1 MPYLTN
7 REQQGREIFAKEEK
21 IRRGENKIEPS
32 FPINN
37 LDSECDNQTE
47 EEQRNKD
54 NVRRSDN
61 VRRNDNVGIGD
72 NVRRNDNV
80 SFNMEYDFQTRDNK
94 RNLTLLEP
102 LDPIS
107 TVGAISVSRDFI
119 TVDIH

>member
-7 REQQGREIFAKEEK
+7 REQQGREIFVKEEK
-21 IRRGENKIEPS
+21 IHRRQNKIEPS
-32 FPINN
+32 FPIYN

-47 EEQRNKD
+47 EEHRRID
-54 NVRRSDN
+54 N
-61 VRRNDNVGIGD
+61 I
-72 NVRRNDNV
+72 RRNDNV
-80 SFNMEYDFQTRDNK
+80 SFNMEYDFQTRDDK

-107 TVGAISVSRDFI
+107 TVGAKSANRDFI

>member
-7 REQQGREIFAKEEK
+7 IEQGREIFAKEEK
-21 IRRGENKIEPS
+21 ICRRENKIEPS

-47 EEQRNKD
+47 EEQRRID
-54 NVRRSDN
+54 NIRRT
-61 VRRNDNVGIGD
+61 
-72 NVRRNDNV
+72 DNV
-80 SFNMEYDFQTRDNK
+80 SFNMEYDFQTRDDK

-107 TVGAISVSRDFI
+107 TVGAKSANRDFI

>member
-7 REQQGREIFAKEEK
+7 IEQGREIFAKEEK
-21 IRRGENKIEPS
+21 ICRRENKIEPS

-47 EEQRNKD
+47 EEQRRID
-54 NVRRSDN
+54 N
-61 VRRNDNVGIGD
+61 I
-72 NVRRNDNV
+72 RRNDNV
-80 SFNMEYDFQTRDNK
+80 SFNMEYDFQTRDDK

-107 TVGAISVSRDFI
+107 TVGANSASRDFI

>member
-7 REQQGREIFAKEEK
+7 IEQQGREIFAKEEK
-21 IRRGENKIEPS
+21 ICRRQNKIEPS

-47 EEQRNKD
+47 EEHRRID
-54 NVRRSDN
+54 NI
-61 VRRNDNVGIGD
+61 RRNDNVT
-72 NVRRNDNV
+72 
-80 SFNMEYDFQTRDNK
+80 FNMEYDFQTRDDK

-107 TVGAISVSRDFI
+107 TVGAKSANRDFI

>member
-7 REQQGREIFAKEEK
+7 IQQQGREIFAKEET
-21 IRRGENKIEPS
+21 ICRRQNKIEPS

-47 EEQRNKD
+47 EEHRRID
-54 NVRRSDN
+54 N
-61 VRRNDNVGIGD
+61 I
-72 NVRRNDNV
+72 RRNDNV

-107 TVGAISVSRDFI
+107 TVGAKSANRDFI

>member
-7 REQQGREIFAKEEK
+7 IEQQGREIFAKEETNC
-21 IRRGENKIEPS
+21 RRQNKIEPS

-47 EEQRNKD
+47 EEHRRID
-54 NVRRSDN
+54 N
-61 VRRNDNVGIGD
+61 I
-72 NVRRNDNV
+72 RRNDNV
-80 SFNMEYDFQTRDNK
+80 SFNMEYDFQTRDDK

-107 TVGAISVSRDFI
+107 TVGAKSANRDFI

>member
-7 REQQGREIFAKEEK
+7 IEQGREIFAKEEK
-21 IRRGENKIEPS
+21 ICRRQNKIEPS

-47 EEQRNKD
+47 EEHRRID
-54 NVRRSDN
+54 N
-61 VRRNDNVGIGD
+61 I
-72 NVRRNDNV
+72 RRNDNV
-80 SFNMEYDFQTRDNK
+80 SFNMEYDFQTKDDK

-107 TVGAISVSRDFI
+107 TVGANSASRDFI

>member
-7 REQQGREIFAKEEK
+7 IEQGREIFAKEEK
-21 IRRGENKIEPS
+21 ICRRENKIEPS

-37 LDSECDNQTE
+37 LDSECDNQNE
-47 EEQRNKD
+47 EEQRK
-54 NVRRSDN
+54 
-61 VRRNDNVGIGD
+61 
-72 NVRRNDNV
+72 NDNV
-80 SFNMEYDFQTRDNK
+80 SFNMEYDFQTRDDK

-107 TVGAISVSRDFI
+107 TVGAKSANRDFI

>member
-7 REQQGREIFAKEEK
+7 IEQQGREIFAKEEK
-21 IRRGENKIEPS
+21 ICRRQNKIEPS

-47 EEQRNKD
+47 EEQR
-54 NVRRSDN
+54 
-61 VRRNDNVGIGD
+61 RRNDNV
-72 NVRRNDNV
+72 R
-80 SFNMEYDFQTRDNK
+80 FNMEYDFQTRDDK

-107 TVGAISVSRDFI
+107 TVGAKSANRDFI

>member
-7 REQQGREIFAKEEK
+7 IEQQGREIFAKEEK
-21 IRRGENKIEPS
+21 ICRRQNKIEPS

-54 NVRRSDN
+54 NVRR
-61 VRRNDNVGIGD
+61 
-72 NVRRNDNV
+72 NDNV
-80 SFNMEYDFQTRDNK
+80 SFNMEYNFQTRDDK

-107 TVGAISVSRDFI
+107 TVGAKSANRDFI

>member
-7 REQQGREIFAKEEK
+7 IEQQGREIFAKEEK
-21 IRRGENKIEPS
+21 ICRRENKIEPS

-47 EEQRNKD
+47 EEHRRID
-54 NVRRSDN
+54 N
-61 VRRNDNVGIGD
+61 I
-72 NVRRNDNV
+72 RRNDNV
-80 SFNMEYDFQTRDNK
+80 SFNMEYDFQTRDDK

-107 TVGAISVSRDFI
+107 TVGANSASRDFI

>member
-7 REQQGREIFAKEEK
+7 IEQQGREIFAKEEK
-21 IRRGENKIEPS
+21 IHRGENKIEPS

-37 LDSECDNQTE
+37 LDSECDNQS
-47 EEQRNKD
+47 EEQQRIN
-54 NVRRSDN
+54 
-61 VRRNDNVGIGD
+61 D

-80 SFNMEYDFQTRDNK
+80 SFNMEYNFQTRDDK

-107 TVGAISVSRDFI
+107 TVGAISVSKDFI

>member
-7 REQQGREIFAKEEK
+7 IEQGREIFAKEEK
-21 IRRGENKIEPS
+21 ICRRQNKIEPS

-47 EEQRNKD
+47 EEQQRKNE
-54 NVRRSDN
+54 
-61 VRRNDNVGIGD
+61 
-72 NVRRNDNV
+72 NV
-80 SFNMEYDFQTRDNK
+80 SFNMEYDFQTRDEK

-107 TVGAISVSRDFI
+107 TVGAKSANRDFI

>member
-7 REQQGREIFAKEEK
+7 IEQGREIFAKEEK
-21 IRRGENKIEPS
+21 ICRRQNKIEPS

-47 EEQRNKD
+47 EEHRRID
-54 NVRRSDN
+54 N
-61 VRRNDNVGIGD
+61 I
-72 NVRRNDNV
+72 RRNDNV
-80 SFNMEYDFQTRDNK
+80 SFNMEYNFQTRDDK

-107 TVGAISVSRDFI
+107 TVGANSASRDFI

>member
-7 REQQGREIFAKEEK
+7 IEQQGREIFAKEEK
-21 IRRGENKIEPS
+21 ICRRQNKIEPS

-47 EEQRNKD
+47 EEHRRID
-54 NVRRSDN
+54 N
-61 VRRNDNVGIGD
+61 I
-72 NVRRNDNV
+72 RRNDNV
-80 SFNMEYDFQTRDNK
+80 SFNMEYDFQTKDDK

-107 TVGAISVSRDFI
+107 TVGANSASRDFI

>member
-7 REQQGREIFAKEEK
+7 IEQQGREIFAKEEK
-21 IRRGENKIEPS
+21 ICRRENKIEPS

-47 EEQRNKD
+47 EEHRRID
-54 NVRRSDN
+54 N
-61 VRRNDNVGIGD
+61 I
-72 NVRRNDNV
+72 RRNDNV
-80 SFNMEYDFQTRDNK
+80 SFNMEYDFQTRDDK

-107 TVGAISVSRDFI
+107 TVGAKSANRDFI

>member
-7 REQQGREIFAKEEK
+7 IEQQGREIFAKEETN
-21 IRRGENKIEPS
+21 RRRQNKIEPS

-47 EEQRNKD
+47 EEQQ
-54 NVRRSDN
+54 
-61 VRRNDNVGIGD
+61 
-72 NVRRNDNV
+72 RNDNV

-107 TVGAISVSRDFI
+107 TVGAKSANRDFI

>member
-7 REQQGREIFAKEEK
+7 IEQGREIFAKEEK
-21 IRRGENKIEPS
+21 ICRRQNKIEPS
-32 FPINN
+32 FPITN

-47 EEQRNKD
+47 EEHRRID
-54 NVRRSDN
+54 N
-61 VRRNDNVGIGD
+61 I
-72 NVRRNDNV
+72 RRNDNV
-80 SFNMEYDFQTRDNK
+80 SFNMEYDFQTRDDK

-107 TVGAISVSRDFI
+107 TVGAKSANRDFI

>member
-21 IRRGENKIEPS
+21 ICRRENKIEPS

-47 EEQRNKD
+47 EEHRRID
-54 NVRRSDN
+54 N
-61 VRRNDNVGIGD
+61 I
-72 NVRRNDNV
+72 RRNDNV
-80 SFNMEYDFQTRDNK
+80 SFNMEYNFQTRDDK

-107 TVGAISVSRDFI
+107 TVGAKSANRDFI

>member
-7 REQQGREIFAKEEK
+7 REQGREIFAKEEK
-21 IRRGENKIEPS
+21 IRRRENKIEPS

-47 EEQRNKD
+47 EEHRKID
-54 NVRRSDN
+54 N
-61 VRRNDNVGIGD
+61 I
-72 NVRRNDNV
+72 RRNDNV
-80 SFNMEYDFQTRDNK
+80 SFNMEYDFQTRDDK

-107 TVGAISVSRDFI
+107 TVGAKSANRDFI